1 MTVTLGGI
9 AGLIAALAFLYLVVR
24 LGGLLGKAGQIL
36 DETTVSLRTTSDNVQ
51 PTLKG
56 LTDTVSL
63 TNDQLTR
70 VDSITSSVTTMT
82 TNASALTSLTAATI
96 GTPAHQGRGVQL
108 RRAHRGARAQ
118 PQGPVVRGRT
128 VLLAA
133 AAVGVGYAL
142 WKLPVTQRFVTTV
155 QGRLR
160 PTRGRAARGRRGG
173 GRDRRHEP
181 APRATPRGPRPPTSR
196 STPAGTATAP
206 AAPGAPASALGADDP
221 GRSLTPEE
229 ARALLLD
236 PTGERAP

>member
-63 TNDQLTR
+63 TNDQLAR

-96 GTPAHQGRGVQL
+96 GTPLIKVAAFSYGVRTAMRGLGR
-108 RRAHRGARAQ
+108 
-118 PQGPVVRGRT
+118 
-128 VLLAA
+128 
-133 AAVGVGYAL
+133 
-142 WKLPVTQRFVTTV
+142 K
-155 QGRLR
+155 
-160 PTRGRAARGRRGG
+160 
-173 GRDRRHEP
+173 D
-181 APRATPRGPRPPTSR
+181 
-196 STPAGTATAP
+196 
-206 AAPGAPASALGADDP
+206 AS
-221 GRSLTPEE
+221 
-229 ARALLLD
+229 
-236 PTGERAP
+236 